1 MKLIAGLLVRRAVWV
16 RSAPGI
22 ASQPDEEEAEGV
34 VLPHVHGGA
43 AREPAPPRA
52 QRGTSL
58 WRVRQIVLLRGV
70 NVGGRNKLAM
80 PALREALEDAGMRD
94 VVTYVQ
100 SGNVVLESAA
110 KPAALA
116 REVEAAIAEGFGL
129 EVGALVRTRAELARI
144 VRADP
149 LGDVAGEEKLYQ
161 VTFCAS
167 KPDAK
172 ALAKVA
178 ERAVEGERLLAR
190 GKEIFAWF
198 PHGVGRSKLA
208 AALSKQNLG
217 VLATARNWT
226 TVKKLLELA
235 SA

>member
-1 MKLIAGLLVRRAVWV
+1 MKQV
-16 RSAPGI
+16 
-22 ASQPDEEEAEGV
+22 
-34 VLPHVHGGA
+34 
-43 AREPAPPRA
+43 
-52 QRGTSL
+52 
-58 WRVRQIVLLRGV
+58 VLLRGV

-80 PALREALEDAGMRD
+80 PALCEALQEAGMQE

-100 SGNVVLESAA
+100 SGNVVLESRA
-110 KPAALA
+110 KPDALA
-116 REVEAAIAEGFGL
+116 REVEARIAEGFGL

-149 LGDVAGEEKLYQ
+149 LGEIAEQEKLYQ
-161 VTFCAS
+161 VTFCAG

-178 ERAVEGERLLAR
+178 ERAVEGERLLALGR
-190 GKEIFAWF
+190 EIFAWF

-208 AALSKQNLG
+208 AQLSKQNLG

>member
-1 MKLIAGLLVRRAVWV
+1 MKQV
-16 RSAPGI
+16 
-22 ASQPDEEEAEGV
+22 
-34 VLPHVHGGA
+34 
-43 AREPAPPRA
+43 
-52 QRGTSL
+52 
-58 WRVRQIVLLRGV
+58 VLLRGV

-80 PALREALEDAGMRD
+80 PALREALEEAGMRE

-100 SGNVVLESAA
+100 SGNVVLESTA
-110 KPAALA
+110 KPAALV
-116 REVEAAIAEGFGL
+116 REVEMAIAKGFGL
-129 EVGALVRTRAELARI
+129 EVEVLVRTRAELAKI

-149 LGDVAGEEKLYQ
+149 LGDLADQEKLYQ
-161 VTFCAS
+161 VTFCAG

-217 VLATARNWT
+217 VLTTARNWT